1 MDITRRTTFAL
12 AAVAVVAAAAS
23 GGTLSQALASRAQ
36 VETVRGQ
43 LADQS
48 QSVADLRAEFATYDS
63 QLNML
68 VLLSATD
75 SQQPALI
82 QATRTQVDDAYT
94 AAATS
99 LERARRSSADPALTT
114 ALDDLAGGIAQYQ
127 GFADRVERA
136 LAANDRS
143 AAARLQT
150 VDNAA
155 ASDRISAALD
165 AAGARSHELTD
176 AGLTNLSEH
185 QSLVVTTSIGL
196 GVAVMLALATISLLL
211 FRWLRPLRAVEYQ
224 LEALAS
230 GRLGTGSPQ
239 PSRPSND
246 EVGRMRRA
254 TERAVEQ
261 LRTTVLGIQEGMS
274 TLAAATEQLA
284 ANSGVIAES
293 AGSSAAQSRSMSE
306 SYRHVDGSFAELAG
320 AAGEFGTSIQDIS
333 RSSSEAAAIAAAA
346 VSQAQTTIATVERLG
361 RSSAEITGVVDLI
374 DQVAAQTN
382 LLALNATIEAARAGD
397 AGKGF
402 AVVATEV
409 KALADQTAGA
419 TREIGVRI
427 TQIQQ
432 DTEAAVAA
440 ISGITEVISQIN
452 HHQAS
457 IAGAVEEQAVTA
469 QQMQQNIAVAA
480 SGASDL
486 GGGVEAVAEAAAA
499 AHSSVAESRQASEDL
514 TRLSSRLM
522 QLVSHFDLGRVPGDG

>member
-1 MDITRRTTFAL
+1 MDITRRTTLAL

-23 GGTLSQALASRAQ
+23 SWTLSQALASRAQ
-36 VETVRGQ
+36 VEAVRSQ
-43 LADQS
+43 LADQN
-48 QSVADLRAEFATYDS
+48 QAVADLRAEFATYDS

-68 VLLSATD
+68 VLLSSVEGT
-75 SQQPALI
+75 QQALV
-82 QATRTQVDDAYT
+82 QATQTQAHES
-94 AAATS
+94 AAAAGTS
-99 LERARRSSADPALTT
+99 LQQARRSSSDPALSA
-114 ALDDLAGGIAQYQ
+114 ALTDLAGGISQYQ
-127 GFADRVERA
+127 GLATRVDQA
-136 LAANDRS
+136 LAVKDTA

-150 VDNAA
+150 IDNAT
-155 ASDRISAALD
+155 ASDRISKALD

-176 AGLTNLSEH
+176 AGLTSLSEH

-211 FRWLRPLRAVEYQ
+211 FRWLRPLRDVEHR
-224 LEALAS
+224 LEELAS
-230 GRLGTGSPQ
+230 GRLGTGLPKQ
-239 PSRPSND
+239 SRPTDD

-254 TERAVEQ
+254 TERAVDQ
-261 LRTTVLGIQEGMS
+261 LRMTVLGIQEGMS

-440 ISGITEVISQIN
+440 ISGITEVISQIS

-486 GGGVEAVAEAAAA
+486 GGGVNAVAEAAAA

-514 TRLSSRLM
+514 TRLSSRLL
-522 QLVSHFDLGRVPGDG
+522 QLVSHFDLGRVPSDG